1 MKWAISIISS
11 LVIWAVLGGLYFYW
25 NEEIPAQLPERSSLT
40 ANSEQADVDDLDE
53 PKELKDIIKQV
64 QDVVVMIQLENGSL
78 GSGFLYNE
86 QGDVI
91 TNAHVVVGAETVT
104 VKTADASEYEGTV
117 IGISDE
123 TDVAVV
129 RVPGLKDKK
138 PLQLSEKKAELG
150 EEIIALGSPLGY
162 QNTVTTGIISG
173 IGRNFEIGTFRY
185 SDAYQI
191 SAPIAPGNSGGPLVN
206 KNTGEVVGINS
217 AVIEEGSIG
226 FSIPITNVSAMVKEW
241 SASPMTELPVF
252 DLYDGNDTEQQ
263 SSLEESAL
271 YLISYFYESINIAD
285 YETAYSLL
293 GSEWQ
298 NKLSFEDFKAGYSNT
313 VSVEIDQLMI
323 TDSTDEEMTAF
334 GIITAEEANGGTSK
348 LAKYKFEYK
357 VGFENGELK
366 ILQGNGADIEI
377 PQ

>member
-25 NEEIPAQLPERSSLT
+25 NEEIPMQLPERSSLT

-86 QGDVI
+86 RGDVI
-91 TNAHVVVGAETVT
+91 TNAHVVMGAETVT

-123 TDVAVV
+123 IDVAVV

-241 SASPMTELPVF
+241 SVSPMTELPVF
-252 DLYDGNDTEQQ
+252 DLYDENDLQQQ

-298 NKLSFEDFKAGYSNT
+298 NKLSLEDFKAGYSNT

-323 TDSTDEEMTAF
+323 TDSTKEKMTAF
-334 GIITAEEANGGTSK
+334 GIITAKEAKGGTSK
-348 LAKYKFEYK
+348 LAKYKIEYK
-357 VGFENGELK
+357 VGFENGEMK
-366 ILQGNGADIEI
+366 ILQGKGDGIEI